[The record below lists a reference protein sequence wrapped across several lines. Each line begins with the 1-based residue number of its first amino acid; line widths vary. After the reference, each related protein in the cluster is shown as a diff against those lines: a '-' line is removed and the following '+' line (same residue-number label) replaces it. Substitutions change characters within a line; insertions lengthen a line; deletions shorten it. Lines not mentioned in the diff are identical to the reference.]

1 MAQVTLAA
9 TQMACTDV
17 VSENIERAEK
27 LIRDAAAQG
36 ANVIQVQELFEG
48 YYFSQDE
55 LPECYAR
62 ARPLAGHPTV
72 AHLQS
77 LAKELGVVL
86 PVSFYELAGQARFNA
101 VAIIDANGV
110 TLGTYRKSHIPHGSG
125 YQEKYYFSP
134 GDTGFKV

>member
-1 MAQVTLAA
+1 MQRNSFETPP
-9 TQMACTDV
+9 
-17 VSENIERAEK
+17 RK
-27 LIRDAAAQG
+27 G

-48 YYFSQDE
+48 YYFCQDE

-72 AHLQS
+72 AHFQS

-125 YQEKYYFSP
+125 VP
-134 GDTGFKV
+134 GEILFLSR